1 MERLYPERFEQKE
14 VEVRKSPERKHTNL
28 EKAMGIVPDDRPK
41 EKTSF
46 GIKTYKK
53 TEQTLVHADD
63 KGIKEIRRLGKTQ
76 VPFNHSNLDYVVPSG
91 VKQEADSH
99 SRSNS
104 RDVSKTF

>member
-1 MERLYPERFEQKE
+1 
-14 VEVRKSPERKHTNL
+14 
-28 EKAMGIVPDDRPK
+28 MGIVPDDRPK